1 MFETDRFKFFDSVTP
16 PLGSGLTYI
25 NDLTRPQEFQ
35 NSHTLKFL
43 YFTLFSSVMTFKELK
58 YSIFTGI
65 YKYIF

>member
-1 MFETDRFKFFDSVTP
+1 MQP
-16 PLGSGLTYI
+16 NI

-58 YSIFTGI
+58 YSIFTEI